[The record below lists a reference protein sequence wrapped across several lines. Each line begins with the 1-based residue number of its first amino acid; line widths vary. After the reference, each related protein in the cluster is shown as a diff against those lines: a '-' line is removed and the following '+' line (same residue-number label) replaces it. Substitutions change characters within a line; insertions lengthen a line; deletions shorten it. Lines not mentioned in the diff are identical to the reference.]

1 MNPNDKGRIKIPRD
15 YKWSKH
21 LYFTTLAKYNNAM
34 RMWKSGTG
42 GGPGKP
48 EDYARWQLRDPE
60 DFATYGGTRG
70 GIRMDYLAYI
80 YMLDKGIGF
89 ALNTIND
96 PPPEETILEDGVERN
111 IGVTKGGGTKRKF
124 LEDIDDVLQK
134 STASFNEM
142 FGESLAVQKKLA
154 ASLENIVG
162 NEKMEDEKEARMEK
176 LERLLDIIEKLEVRL
191 EKAKKMPER

>member
-1 MNPNDKGRIKIPRD
+1 
-15 YKWSKH
+15 
-21 LYFTTLAKYNNAM
+21 
-34 RMWKSGTG
+34 
-42 GGPGKP
+42 
-48 EDYARWQLRDPE
+48 
-60 DFATYGGTRG
+60 
-70 GIRMDYLAYI
+70 MDYLAYI